1 MEAELVRYQFY
12 SVEVQPAA
20 FCVLR
25 DGRHVDLE
33 PKAIRVL
40 LYLIEHRDR
49 AVTKD
54 ELVETVWGAT
64 AVTDNALTRIIA
76 QIRRELGDDAHHARY
91 IQTLPTMGYRFVAE
105 PKVLRTVTSSPP
117 LSTGRSRTPRLVSAV
132 ILAVLGLGVAVWLW
146 THKSASRMTG
156 EMIPVQLTTSAGLDI
171 GASFSPDGNSF
182 VYCSNRSGRFEI
194 YRRSVTSA
202 SDEIQIT
209 NDGKQNIEP
218 AWSPDGRQIAYHSV
232 SQHGIWLVPVSGGT
246 PRRLTSFGSAPAW
259 SPDGQRVAFRST
271 EPVSFAWGDL
281 GGAGPSTLWTVA
293 SDGSQL
299 REVTTLNNPPGQQAM
314 PVWNPDGKQLVF
326 VAMTPQSAIWNLDL
340 ASGRLDALVKVG
352 RDIPKQPGTWFTR
365 LADPRFG
372 PSGNGLY
379 FSAMSGLG
387 AYAIFFR
394 PRSGGHPLELYP
406 THGEVPSGITL
417 SPDGKRLLFTR
428 VSGTSQLWK
437 YTPDADPKPLF
448 QEAVLRVSLPRVSPD
463 GKHLACMVE
472 LAGRNREIWVM
483 NIDGTGATPVSR
495 DPGTMEG
502 GNIWNLSGDGLLY
515 NYVVE
520 KKIEF
525 RRYDVARKTNQV
537 LYSLPLTRDLF
548 HPVLTPDER
557 EVLSACSKPFNICL
571 SRPEGGP
578 PRQITFERE
587 GALYPS
593 PSGDGSW
600 IAFNLRRGDTVQI
613 GLLDRQTGRQ
623 EVLTS
628 DPGLSWAHSF
638 SADNRRIAF
647 AAYRD
652 GVWNLWWIDRVTR
665 ERKQLTHHTAYGS
678 FVRSPAWRYGT
689 EEIIY
694 ENLQM
699 RGNVYL
705 LNLP

>member
-1 MEAELVRYQFY
+1 MEAELVRYQFD

-25 DGRHVDLE
+25 DGRRADLE

-54 ELVETVWGAT
+54 ELVEAVWGAT

-76 QIRRELGDDAHHARY
+76 QIRRELGDDAHNARY

-105 PKVLRTVTSSPP
+105 PKVLRTAGGAPH
-117 LSTGRSRTPRLVSAV
+117 LSTRRSRAPRLVSAA
-132 ILAVLGLGVAVWLW
+132 IGALLGLTVAVWLW
-146 THKSASRMTG
+146 THKGASRTAA
-156 EMIPVQLTTSAGLDI
+156 ELIPVQLTTSAGLDI

-182 VYCSNRSGRFEI
+182 AYCSNRSGRFEI
-194 YRRSVTSA
+194 YRRSVASA
-202 SDEIQIT
+202 SDEIQVT
-209 NDGKQNIEP
+209 NDGRQNIEP
-218 AWSPDGRQIAYHSV
+218 VWSPDGRQIAYHSV
-232 SQHGIWLVPVSGGT
+232 SQHGIWLVPASGGT
-246 PRRLTSFGSAPAW
+246 PRRLTSFGSGPAW
-259 SPDGQRVAFRST
+259 SPDGQRIAFRST

-314 PVWNPDGKQLVF
+314 PVWSHDGKQLVF
-326 VAMTPQSAIWNLDL
+326 VAMTPQSVIWSLDL
-340 ASGRLDALVKVG
+340 VSGKLDELVKVG

-372 PSGNGLY
+372 PSGSGLY

-387 AYAIFFR
+387 AYAIYFLPKSAGR
-394 PRSGGHPLELYP
+394 PVELYP
-406 THGEVPSGITL
+406 TRGEVPSGITL
-417 SPDGKRLLFTR
+417 SPKGKRLLFTR
-428 VSGTSQLWK
+428 VTSVSQIWK
-437 YTPDADPKPLF
+437 YTPDAEPGPLF
-448 QEAVLRVSLPRVSPD
+448 QQAVQRVYLPSISPD

-472 LAGRNREIWVM
+472 VAGRNREIWVM
-483 NIDGTGATPVSR
+483 NIDGTGATPVSS
-495 DPGTMEG
+495 DPGTKEG
-502 GNIWNLSGDGLLY
+502 GNVWNLTGSGLLY
-515 NYVVE
+515 NYVDG
-520 KKIEF
+520 KRLEF

-537 LYSLPLTRDLF
+537 LYSWPSTRDLF
-548 HPVLTPDER
+548 HPVLMPDER
-557 EVLSACSKPFNICL
+557 EVLSSCSRPLNICL
-571 SRPEGGP
+571 SPAEGGP

-587 GALYPS
+587 GANYPTVS
-593 PSGDGSW
+593 RDGRW
-600 IAFNLRRGDTVQI
+600 IAYNLRRGDTVQV

-623 EVLTS
+623 EVLTN
-628 DPGLSWAHSF
+628 DPGLSWAYSF
-638 SADNRRIAF
+638 SADNRRIAY

-652 GVWNLWWIDRVTR
+652 GVWNIWWIDRVTR

-678 FVRSPAWRYGT
+678 FVRSPAWRFGT

-694 ENLQM
+694 EVSQM